1 MVHTLQFH
9 FPKHPIGAPQ
19 RCEVDLHAPPDGYGG
34 FGSVYPVLGQ
44 PGFVAKRIEMG
55 LPVPLGDLRTFTVH
69 VTETRTRFEAIL
81 NGNPVPFVRRIIGE
95 ILESLALGW
104 SVDLTPEGRI
114 AVLWFLQRRAPGRP
128 LRQCFSDE
136 APPIPVRKRIARA
149 VVGRI
154 RTLRRTD
161 LVHLDCVDDNIF
173 LDLHD
178 NGNIR
183 VTLIDLDGSGV
194 IRRSEA
200 DAISPADTWIHK
212 PFTLGHVSTV
222 RVPIWYPQAGIETGP
237 RSGNYLYGERW
248 VVLDTIIRILTWN
261 RYTIL
266 SWLEP
271 GLRRALSAGYHTV
284 NKQLSAERSA
294 GEIVDEQAWRLMYN
308 SVLNELLQASGP
320 LPAFVPD
327 HTQPQCLI
335 PFANLAQ
342 TAYFDPAEL
351 AGDRLSGGVQQS
363 PYETFDHWLR

>member
-1 MVHTLQFH
+1 MAHTLNFH
-9 FPKHPIGAPQ
+9 FPKHTVTAPQ
-19 RCEVDLHAPPDGYGG
+19 HCEVDLHAPPDGYGG
-34 FGSVYPVLGQ
+34 FGSVYPVVGH

-55 LPVPLGDLRTFTVH
+55 VPVPLGDLRKYTVH

-81 NGNPVPFVRRIIGE
+81 NSNPIPFVRQIIGE
-95 ILESLALGW
+95 ILESLAIGW
-104 SVDLTPEGRI
+104 SVDLTKEGRI
-114 AVLWFLQRRAPGRP
+114 AVLWFLQRRAHGRP
-128 LRQCFSDE
+128 LRQCFADE
-136 APPIPVRKRIARA
+136 PPPIAVRKRIARA

-173 LDLHD
+173 LDVRK
-178 NGNIR
+178 NGHPR

-200 DAISPADTWIHK
+200 DATSPADTWIHK

-222 RVPIWYPQAGIETGP
+222 RVPVWYPQVGVEAGP

-261 RYTIL
+261 RYSIL

-271 GLRRALSAGYHTV
+271 GLRRVLASGYHTV
-284 NKQLSAERSA
+284 LKQLDTRRSA
-294 GEIVDEQAWRLMYN
+294 GEMIDETAWRLAYEAI
-308 SVLNELLQASGP
+308 LNETLQVTGSLAP
-320 LPAFVPD
+320 FVPD
-327 HTQPQCLI
+327 HTQPQCLT

-351 AGDRLSGGVQQS
+351 SGERLAGGVQQS